1 MAKTKKW
8 RNLWSGR
15 IQTYSKFVWLW
26 DSQIGIATKVDV
38 PSRPW
43 NKINPDFTHWMP
55 ATEERDEPA
64 PANVPA
70 GVKRIAKELF
80 LDHDIIMGDDD
91 TSYIND
97 GTSSVKLH
105 EDDDGVGFMTVYWMD
120 EEDED
125 WFDDDEEDDEDE

>member
-1 MAKTKKW
+1 MAKTKTKKW
-8 RNLWSGR
+8 RDLWSGR

-64 PANVPA
+64 PINVPA

-80 LDHDIIMGDDD
+80 LDHDMLTGDDK
-91 TSYIND
+91 TNYICD
-97 GTSSVKLH
+97 GHSAVASLS
-105 EDDDGVGFMTVYWMD
+105 
-120 EEDED
+120 EEDS
-125 WFDDDEEDDEDE
+125 DDFGSFFTVHFIDEEDDEDE